1 MTIRE
6 HFKRVFDRIK
16 YGCVALAI
24 VLVALTEWRY
34 PHLTRLQ
41 NAGIGLLLGVPISA
55 ILVLVLRG
63 RFLCPRCGTDLGK
76 LRNREVRKKRRVRGR
91 FSADR
96 RLLWDVW
103 NACPHCGVSF
113 DEPYR

>member
-76 LRNREVRKKRRVRGR
+76 LRNREARNERRGR
-91 FSADR
+91 GWFSADR
-96 RLLWDVW
+96 RLLWEAWD
-103 NACPHCGVSF
+103 ACPHCGVSF
-113 DEPYR
+113 HEPYR